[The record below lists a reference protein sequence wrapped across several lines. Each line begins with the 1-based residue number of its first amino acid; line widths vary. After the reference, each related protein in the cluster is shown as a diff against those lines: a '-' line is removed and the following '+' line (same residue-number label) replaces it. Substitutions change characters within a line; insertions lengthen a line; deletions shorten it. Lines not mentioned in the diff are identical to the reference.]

1 MKFSIVL
8 IIAAKSD
15 LREIFRY
22 VELND
27 SLERADNLVDGIEQA
42 ITALAVMPQ
51 RGHCPPELDKIGIRE
66 FREIHFKPYRI
77 IYSIHKNKVIVHCVL
92 DGRRDMQTLL
102 QHLLLR

>member
-51 RGHCPPELDKIGIRE
+51 RGHCPPELVKIGIRE

-77 IYSIHKNKVIVHCVL
+77 VYSIHENEIVVHCVL
-92 DGRRDMQTLL
+92 DGRRDLQTLL